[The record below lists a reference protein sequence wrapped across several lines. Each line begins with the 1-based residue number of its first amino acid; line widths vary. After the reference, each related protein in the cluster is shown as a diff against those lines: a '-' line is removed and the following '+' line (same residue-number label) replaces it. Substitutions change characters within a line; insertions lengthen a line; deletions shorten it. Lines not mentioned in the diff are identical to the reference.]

1 MFYLT
6 TYFCEAM
13 NNIRCNRVSALILSV
28 TFIASFNMIVTNQV
42 LAQNITSSPGLDAK
56 ELELI
61 NRQPI
66 SPVVRAN
73 ENVLGTEKRSPS
85 FEYQENQGTRITEY
99 SSDGRPVEIKVDS
112 RAGTHYEMSKPIN
125 PSPTVPNTTIQRVP
139 SIQLPF

>member
-1 MFYLT
+1 
-6 TYFCEAM
+6 M
-13 NNIRCNRVSALILSV
+13 NNIRFNRVSALIFSV

-42 LAQNITSSPGLDAK
+42 LAQNTNISPGLDAK

-66 SPVVRAN
+66 SPSVRAN
-73 ENVLGTEKRSPS
+73 ENVLGTEKRPTS

-99 SSDGRPVEIKVDS
+99 TSNGRPVEIQVDS
-112 RAGTHYEMSKPIN
+112 RSGTHYEMSKPIN
-125 PSPTVPNTTIQRVP
+125 SSPTVPNTTIQRVP